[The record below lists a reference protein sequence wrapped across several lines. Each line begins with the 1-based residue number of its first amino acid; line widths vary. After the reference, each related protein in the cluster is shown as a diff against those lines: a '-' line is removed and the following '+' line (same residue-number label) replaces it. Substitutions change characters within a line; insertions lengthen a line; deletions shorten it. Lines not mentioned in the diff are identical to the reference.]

1 MRHSDIGPC
10 RLPNVAQK
18 QNLQSVPLLQQ
29 DVFQV
34 DGVLSELEAAR
45 FIETAER
52 LGLEHQGSRG
62 AAHGEAH
69 RDNERVAFQDEAFAK
84 HLWQMSGLADV
95 FRQMDLDNQTAIG
108 VNPNIRLYKYGPA
121 AKGKQKGVTK
131 SSPGL
136 LGGDTIFYGHRG
148 KVVATVVPKA
158 GRALLHRHGDACL
171 EHESAPVKAETVAK
185 ALAKALATVVATA
198 VDTAVLD
205 APALP
210 PAEPSRNVDV
220 DQKSLPRTLTSQ
232 CQTSRQGKQSFL
244 D

>member
-1 MRHSDIGPC
+1 MVKSRAGSTNGSLDCPG

-29 DVFQV
+29 DIFQV

-62 AAHGEAH
+62 AAQGEAH
-69 RDNERVAFQDEAFAK
+69 RDNERIAFQDEAFAK

-95 FRQMDLDNQTAIG
+95 FRQMDLDTQTAIG
-108 VNPNIRLYKYGPA
+108 LNPNIRLYKYGPGQSFGKHVDDSVDIGDGVYTEYTLLIYLSGSGSPA

-131 SSPGL
+131 PSPSL
-136 LGGDTIFYGHRG
+136 LEGETIFYGHRG

-171 EHESAPVKAETVAK
+171 EHEAAPVKAGLK
-185 ALAKALATVVATA
+185 YILR
-198 VDTAVLD
+198 
-205 APALP
+205 
-210 PAEPSRNVDV
+210 SDV
-220 DQKSLPRTLTSQ
+220 CFTDS
-232 CQTSRQGKQSFL
+232 
-244 D
+244 